1 MYTAQWLSTE
11 LLSLDPQ
18 RQQAPSTEEESTV
31 EESTV
36 EEYTVEKSTEEESTV
51 EESTVEKSTEEI
63 HGRDPRKRSTEDI
76 CTRVLTA
83 GNSQKLRERVRI
95 LYCQLISY

>member
-36 EEYTVEKSTEEESTV
+36 EESSVEESTVEESTV

-63 HGRDPRKRSTEDI
+63 HGRDP
-76 CTRVLTA
+76 
-83 GNSQKLRERVRI
+83 QKIYVQE
-95 LYCQLISY
+95 Y